1 MALSAQDKI
10 LYVANKLG
18 LSTLNQ
24 MQGSTG
30 AVYDTDIENSGVI
43 FGNASR
49 HQNPSVTNV
58 TQNEFEV
65 NEALLVET
73 IGFFGLFDNAPDRE
87 LKNLQRIYGSNFVI
101 VYDLIIGNKRVMK
114 QTPIFGAGCPYTFA
128 NVGTRFGLLA
138 GTPDQVVPSYNPRHQ
153 TFLEGAGILIPPQV
167 QWSIEYRIFDVVTGA
182 VLPAVEENQIGCYLF
197 GTRVLL
203 NFNTSI

>member
-18 LSTLNQ
+18 LSSLGQ

-30 AVYDTDIENSGVI
+30 AVYDVDSELSGQI
-43 FGNASR
+43 FSSASR
-49 HQNPSVTNV
+49 HTNPAETNI

-73 IGFFGLFDNAPDRE
+73 IAFYVANAGDNIE
-87 LKNLQRIYGSNFVI
+87 NFQQIYGSNAVI
-101 VYDLIIGNKRVMK
+101 VFDLVIGNKRVMK
-114 QTPIFGAGCPYTFA
+114 DTPVFAAGSPYTFA
-128 NVGTRFGLLA
+128 NVGQRLEVSGESVIDA
-138 GTPDQVVPSYNPRHQ
+138 VSPRHQ
-153 TFLEGAGILIPPQV
+153 VFMEGAGVLIPPQV
-167 QWSIEYRIFDVVTGA
+167 QWYVDYRIFDVVTGA
-182 VLPAVEENQIGCYLF
+182 VIPATDGTKIGCYLF

>member
-30 AVYDTDIENSGVI
+30 AVYDADVENSGII
-43 FGNASR
+43 FSSASR
-49 HQNPSVTNV
+49 HQNPGFTNI

-65 NEALLVET
+65 NEALLVENIAFYFT
-73 IGFFGLFDNAPDRE
+73 SSEEGEPTVT
-87 LKNLQRIYGSNFVI
+87 NLVDVYGSNAVI
-101 VYDLIIGNKRVMK
+101 VFDLIIGNKRVMK
-114 QTPIFGAGCPYTFA
+114 STPVFGAGMPNTFA
-128 NVGTRFGLLA
+128 SAGIVNQAA
-138 GTPDQVVPSYNPRHQ
+138 GTSFYLPRHQ
-153 TFLEGAGILIPPQV
+153 VFLEGAGVLIPPQV
-167 QWSIEYRIFDVVTGA
+167 QWSVEYRLFNVVTGA
-182 VLPAVEENQIGCYLF
+182 VIPFRDTFEHIGCYLF

>member
-18 LSTLNQ
+18 LSTLGQ

-30 AVYDTDIENSGVI
+30 AVYDVDTDLSGQI
-43 FGNASR
+43 FSSASR
-49 HQNPSVTNV
+49 HANPGVTNV
-58 TQNEFEV
+58 TENQFEV

-73 IGFFGLFDNAPDRE
+73 VSFYVKNAAGSI
-87 LKNLQRIYGSNFVI
+87 LNFQQVYGSSAVI
-101 VYDLIIGNKRVMK
+101 VYDLIIGNKRTMK
-114 QTPIFGAGCPYTFA
+114 DTPVFAAGSPYTFA
-128 NVGTRFGLLA
+128 NVGNTLVSSGEDNVQA
-138 GTPDQVVPSYNPRHQ
+138 MIPRHQ
-153 TFLEGAGILIPPQV
+153 VFLEGAGILIPPQV
-167 QWSIEYRIFDVVTGA
+167 QWYVDYRIFDVVTGA
-182 VLPAVEENQIGCYLF
+182 TIAATDNTAIGCYLF

>member
-30 AVYDTDIENSGVI
+30 AVYDVDTDISGQI
-43 FGNASR
+43 FTSASR
-49 HQNPSVTNV
+49 HQNPGVTNI

-65 NEALLVET
+65 NEALLVEN
-73 IGFFGLFDNAPDRE
+73 IAFYVRDAGGIVRNFQA
-87 LKNLQRIYGSNFVI
+87 IYGSNAVI

-114 QTPIFGAGCPYTFA
+114 DTPVFASGSPYTFA
-128 NVGTRFGLLA
+128 NVANINETLGE
-138 GTPDQVVPSYNPRHQ
+138 DQVSVFFPRHQ
-153 TFLEGAGILIPPQV
+153 TFMEGAGVLIPPQV
-167 QWSIEYRIFDVVTGA
+167 QWYIDYRIFNVVTGA
-182 VLPAVEENQIGCYLF
+182 TIAATDATAIGCYLF

>member
-18 LSTLNQ
+18 LSSLNL

-30 AVYDTDIENSGVI
+30 AVYDVDTDISGQI
-43 FGNASR
+43 FTSASR
-49 HQNPSVTNV
+49 HQNPGVTNL

-73 IGFFGLFDNAPDRE
+73 IAFYVKNAAGE
-87 LKNLQRIYGSNFVI
+87 VKNFQTVYGSNAVI
-101 VYDLIIGNKRVMK
+101 VFDLNIGNKVVMK
-114 QTPIFGAGCPYTFA
+114 NTPIFAAGSPYTFA
-128 NVGTRFGLLA
+128 NAANESGVIGEV
-138 GTPDQVVPSYNPRHQ
+138 QVQGFLPRNQ
-153 TFLEGAGILIPPQV
+153 VFMEGAGILIPPQV
-167 QWSIEYRIFDVVTGA
+167 QWYVDYRIFNVVTGA
-182 VLPAVEENQIGCYLF
+182 TIAATDDTTIGCYLF

>member
-18 LSTLNQ
+18 LSSLNL

-30 AVYDTDIENSGVI
+30 AVYDVDTDISGQI
-43 FGNASR
+43 FTSASR
-49 HQNPSVTNV
+49 HANPSVTNL

-73 IGFFGLFDNAPDRE
+73 IAFYV
-87 LKNLQRIYGSNFVI
+87 KNTAGQTLNFQKIYGSNAVI
-101 VYDLIIGNKRVMK
+101 VFDLIIGNKRVMK
-114 QTPIFGAGCPYTFA
+114 DTPVFAAGSPYTFA
-128 NVGTRFGLLA
+128 NTANVTGTIGEANLPA
-138 GTPDQVVPSYNPRHQ
+138 YAPRHQ
-153 TFLEGAGILIPPQV
+153 VYMEGAGVLIPPQV
-167 QWSIEYRIFDVVTGA
+167 QWYVDYRIFNVVTGDTIA
-182 VLPAVEENQIGCYLF
+182 ATDNTAIGCYLF

>member
-18 LSTLNQ
+18 LSSLNL

-30 AVYDTDIENSGVI
+30 AVYDVDTDISGQI
-43 FGNASR
+43 FTSASR
-49 HQNPSVTNV
+49 HANPSVTNI

-65 NEALLVET
+65 NEALLVENIAFYVLGQGNT
-73 IGFFGLFDNAPDRE
+73 VLNF
-87 LKNLQRIYGSNFVI
+87 QQVYGSNAVI
-101 VYDLIIGNKRVMK
+101 SYDLIIGNKRVMK
-114 QTPIFGAGCPYTFA
+114 DTPVFASGSPYTFA
-128 NVGTRFGLLA
+128 NVANTV
-138 GTPDQVVPSYNPRHQ
+138 QVDGETTASVFQPRHQ
-153 TFLEGAGILIPPQV
+153 TFMEGAGVLIPPQV
-167 QWSIEYRIFDVVTGA
+167 QWYVDYRLFNVVNGASIPITV
-182 VLPAVEENQIGCYLF
+182 PIGCYLF

>member
-18 LSTLNQ
+18 LSSLNL

-30 AVYDTDIENSGVI
+30 AVYDVDTDISGQI
-43 FGNASR
+43 FTSASR
-49 HQNPSVTNV
+49 HQNPSVTNL

-65 NEALLVET
+65 NEALLVEN
-73 IGFFGLFDNAPDRE
+73 IAFYVKNAAGLVFNF
-87 LKNLQRIYGSNFVI
+87 QQVYGSNAVI
-101 VYDLIIGNKRVMK
+101 VYDLVIGNKRVMK
-114 QTPIFGAGCPYTFA
+114 DTPVFASGSPYTFA
-128 NVGTRFGLLA
+128 NTGQTSVAVGEGVGQALR
-138 GTPDQVVPSYNPRHQ
+138 PRHQ
-153 TFLEGAGILIPPQV
+153 TFMEGAGILIPPQV
-167 QWSIEYRIFDVVTGA
+167 QWYVDYRIFNVVTGA
-182 VLPAVEENQIGCYLF
+182 TIVPTDAGTIGCYLF

>member
-18 LSTLNQ
+18 LSSLNL

-30 AVYDTDIENSGVI
+30 AVYDVDTDISGQI
-43 FGNASR
+43 FTSASR
-49 HQNPSVTNV
+49 HQNPGVTNV

-65 NEALLVET
+65 NEALLVENIAFYVRNEAGNT
-73 IGFFGLFDNAPDRE
+73 LNF
-87 LKNLQRIYGSNFVI
+87 QSVYGSNAVI
-101 VYDLIIGNKRVMK
+101 VFDLIIGNKRVMK
-114 QTPIFGAGCPYTFA
+114 DTPVFAAGSPYTFA
-128 NVGTRFGLLA
+128 NAANFTKIVGENNVQCF
-138 GTPDQVVPSYNPRHQ
+138 VPRHQ
-153 TFLEGAGILIPPQV
+153 VFMEGAGVLIPPQV
-167 QWSIEYRIFDVVTGA
+167 QWYVDYRIFNVVTGA
-182 VLPAVEENQIGCYLF
+182 TIAATDGTAIGCYLF

>member
-18 LSTLNQ
+18 LSSLNL

-30 AVYDTDIENSGVI
+30 AVYDVDTELSGQI
-43 FGNASR
+43 FTSASR
-49 HQNPSVTNV
+49 HQNPSVTNL

-65 NEALLVET
+65 NEALLVEN
-73 IGFFGLFDNAPDRE
+73 IAFYVKDSAGNVRNF
-87 LKNLQRIYGSNFVI
+87 QRVYGSNAVI

-114 QTPIFGAGCPYTFA
+114 DTPVFASGSPYTFA
-128 NVGTRFGLLA
+128 NTGNQRTSA
-138 GTPDQVVPSYNPRHQ
+138 GEDFPSVFIPRHQ
-153 TFLEGAGILIPPQV
+153 TFMEGAGLLIPPQV
-167 QWSIEYRIFDVVTGA
+167 QWYVDYRIFDVVTGA
-182 VLPAVEENQIGCYLF
+182 TIAATDDTAIGCYLF

>member
-18 LSTLNQ
+18 LSSLNL

-30 AVYDTDIENSGVI
+30 AVYDVDTDISGQI
-43 FGNASR
+43 FTSASR
-49 HQNPSVTNV
+49 HQNPGVTNV

-65 NEALLVET
+65 NEALLVEN
-73 IGFFGLFDNAPDRE
+73 IAFYCKDGSGNAV
-87 LKNLQRIYGSNFVI
+87 NFQATYGSQAVI
-101 VYDLIIGNKRVMK
+101 VFDLVIGNKRVMK
-114 QTPIFGAGCPYTFA
+114 DTPVFAAGSPYTFA
-128 NVGTRFGLLA
+128 NTSNVHSVVGEADVTTFL
-138 GTPDQVVPSYNPRHQ
+138 PRHQ
-153 TFLEGAGILIPPQV
+153 VFMEGAGVLIPPQV
-167 QWSIEYRIFDVVTGA
+167 QWYVDYRVFNVVTGA
-182 VLPAVEENQIGCYLF
+182 TITLADTATIGCYLF

>member
-30 AVYDTDIENSGVI
+30 AVYDVDTDLSGQI
-43 FGNASR
+43 FTSASR
-49 HQNPSVTNV
+49 HQNPGITNI

-65 NEALLVET
+65 NEALLVENIAFYVRNDAGSVVNFQT
-73 IGFFGLFDNAPDRE
+73 
-87 LKNLQRIYGSNFVI
+87 IYGSGAVI
-101 VYDLIIGNKRVMK
+101 VYDLLIGNKRVMK
-114 QTPIFGAGCPYTFA
+114 DTPVFAAGSPFTFA
-128 NVGTRFGLLA
+128 NTANFTGLNGDVEL
-138 GTPDQVVPSYNPRHQ
+138 QSFLPRHQ
-153 TFLEGAGILIPPQV
+153 TFMEGAGVLIPPQV
-167 QWSIEYRIFDVVTGA
+167 QWYVDYRIFDVVTGNTIA
-182 VLPAVEENQIGCYLF
+182 ATDSTKIGCYLF

>member
-18 LSTLNQ
+18 LSSLNL

-30 AVYDTDIENSGVI
+30 AVYDVDTDISGQI
-43 FGNASR
+43 FTSASR
-49 HQNPSVTNV
+49 HQNPGVTNL

-65 NEALLVET
+65 NEALLVENISFYAFSNET
-73 IGFFGLFDNAPDRE
+73 NEVANFQAAFGSEA
-87 LKNLQRIYGSNFVI
+87 VI
-101 VYDLIIGNKRVMK
+101 VFDLVIGNKRVMK
-114 QTPIFGAGCPYTFA
+114 DTPVFASGTPYTFA
-128 NVGTRFGLLA
+128 NVGNISKAVGADLLQ
-138 GTPDQVVPSYNPRHQ
+138 TFNPRHQ
-153 TFLEGAGILIPPQV
+153 VFMEGAGVLIPPQV
-167 QWSIEYRIFDVVTGA
+167 QWYIDYRVFNVVTGA
-182 VLPAVEENQIGCYLF
+182 TVVPTDAAVIGCYLF

>member
-18 LSTLNQ
+18 LSSLNL

-30 AVYDTDIENSGVI
+30 AVYDVDTDISGQI
-43 FGNASR
+43 FTSASR
-49 HQNPSVTNV
+49 HQNPSVTNL

-65 NEALLVET
+65 NEALLVEN
-73 IGFFGLFDNAPDRE
+73 IAFYVLDGSKRPRNFQE
-87 LKNLQRIYGSNFVI
+87 IYGSNAVI
-101 VYDLIIGNKRVMK
+101 VYDLVIGNKRVMK
-114 QTPIFGAGCPYTFA
+114 DTPVFASGSPYTFA
-128 NVGTRFGLLA
+128 NVAQRAVAIGEAIGTQYL
-138 GTPDQVVPSYNPRHQ
+138 PRHQ
-153 TFLEGAGILIPPQV
+153 TFMEGAGVLIPPQV
-167 QWSIEYRIFDVVTGA
+167 QWYVDYRIFDVVTGA
-182 VLPAVEENQIGCYLF
+182 TIAATDATAIGCYLF

>member
-18 LSTLNQ
+18 LSSLNQ

-30 AVYDTDIENSGVI
+30 AVYDVDTDLSGQI
-43 FGNASR
+43 FTSASR
-49 HQNPSVTNV
+49 HQNPSVTNL

-65 NEALLVET
+65 NEALLVENIAFYST
-73 IGFFGLFDNAPDRE
+73 ENGIVR
-87 LKNLQRIYGSNFVI
+87 NLVESYGSESVI
-101 VYDLIIGNKRVMK
+101 VYDFIIGNKRVMK
-114 QTPIFGAGCPYTFA
+114 STPVFGSGSPYTFA
-128 NVGTRFGLLA
+128 NVAQTSINNGAT
-138 GTPDQVVPSYNPRHQ
+138 TQSTIYSPRHQ
-153 TFLEGAGILIPPQV
+153 TFMEGAGVLIPPQV
-167 QWSIEYRIFDVVTGA
+167 QWSVEYRIFNVVTGA
-182 VLPAVEENQIGCYLF
+182 TIAPNEDNPIGCYLF

>member
-18 LSTLNQ
+18 LSSLNL

-30 AVYDTDIENSGVI
+30 AVYDVDTDISGQI
-43 FGNASR
+43 FTSASR
-49 HQNPSVTNV
+49 HQNPSVTNL

-65 NEALLVET
+65 NEALLVENIAFYALSNET
-73 IGFFGLFDNAPDRE
+73 KEVANFQSAFGSEAVILFD
-87 LKNLQRIYGSNFVI
+87 LV
-101 VYDLIIGNKRVMK
+101 IGNKRVMK
-114 QTPIFGAGCPYTFA
+114 DTPVFASGTPYTFA
-128 NVGTRFGLLA
+128 NVGNISKTVGADLLQ
-138 GTPDQVVPSYNPRHQ
+138 TFNPRHQ
-153 TFLEGAGILIPPQV
+153 VFMEGAGVLIPPQV
-167 QWSIEYRIFDVVTGA
+167 QWYIDYRVFNVVTGA
-182 VLPAVEENQIGCYLF
+182 TIVPTDAAVIGCYLF

>member
-30 AVYDTDIENSGVI
+30 AVYDVDTDLSGQI
-43 FGNASR
+43 FTSASQ
-49 HQNPSVTNV
+49 HQNPSVTNI
-58 TQNEFEV
+58 TENQFEV
-65 NEALLVET
+65 NEALLVEN
-73 IGFFGLFDNAPDRE
+73 IAFYVKDVSGSVLNFQQVYGANA
-87 LKNLQRIYGSNFVI
+87 VI
-101 VYDLIIGNKRVMK
+101 VFDLLIGNKRTMK
-114 QTPIFGAGCPYTFA
+114 DTPVFAAGSPYTFA
-128 NVGTRFGLLA
+128 NAGNARATLA
-138 GTPDQVVPSYNPRHQ
+138 EDTPTAFIPRHQ
-153 TFLEGAGILIPPQV
+153 VFMEGAGILIPPQV
-167 QWSIEYRIFDVVTGA
+167 QWYVDYRIFNVVTGA
-182 VLPAVEENQIGCYLF
+182 TIAATDSTAIGCYLF

>member
-30 AVYDTDIENSGVI
+30 AVYDVDSDISGQI
-43 FGNASR
+43 FTSASR
-49 HQNPSVTNV
+49 HQNPSVTNL

-73 IGFFGLFDNAPDRE
+73 NSFYV
-87 LKNLQRIYGSNFVI
+87 KNEAGAILNFQQVYGSGAVI
-101 VYDLIIGNKRVMK
+101 VFDLVIGNKRVMK
-114 QTPIFGAGCPYTFA
+114 DTPVFAAGMPYSFA
-128 NVGTRFGLLA
+128 NTGTQ
-138 GTPDQVVPSYNPRHQ
+138 TVVLGEEFRASYVPRHQ
-153 TFLEGAGILIPPQV
+153 VYMEGAGVLIPPQV
-167 QWSIEYRIFDVVTGA
+167 QWYVDYRIFDIVTGA
-182 VLPAVEENQIGCYLF
+182 TIVPTDAGTIGCYLF

>member
-18 LSTLNQ
+18 LSTLGN

-30 AVYDTDIENSGVI
+30 AVYDVDTDLSGQI
-43 FGNASR
+43 FSSASR
-49 HQNPSVTNV
+49 HQNPGVTNL
-58 TQNEFEV
+58 TENQFEV
-65 NEALLVET
+65 NEALLIENISFYVKDAAGDT
-73 IGFFGLFDNAPDRE
+73 QNFQN
-87 LKNLQRIYGSNFVI
+87 IYGSNSVI
-101 VYDLIIGNKRVMK
+101 LYDLVIGNKRVMK
-114 QTPIFGAGCPYTFA
+114 NTPVFAAGSPYTFA
-128 NVGTRFGLLA
+128 NTGNIQKVNIDESLNPAF
-138 GTPDQVVPSYNPRHQ
+138 NPRHQ

-167 QWSIEYRIFDVVTGA
+167 QWYVDYRIFNVITGA
-182 VLPAVEENQIGCYLF
+182 KINASEETALGCYLF

>member
-30 AVYDTDIENSGVI
+30 AVYDVDTDISGQI
-43 FGNASR
+43 FTSASR
-49 HQNPSVTNV
+49 HQNPSVTNL

-65 NEALLVET
+65 NEALLVENIAFYVKDT
-73 IGFFGLFDNAPDRE
+73 AGNVRNF
-87 LKNLQRIYGSNFVI
+87 QRVYGSNAVI
-101 VYDLIIGNKRVMK
+101 VYDLIVGNKRIMK
-114 QTPIFGAGCPYTFA
+114 DTPVFASGSPYTFA
-128 NVGTRFGLLA
+128 NTGNQLGTA
-138 GTPDQVVPSYNPRHQ
+138 GESVISTFLPRHQ
-153 TFLEGAGILIPPQV
+153 TFMEGAGLLIPPQV
-167 QWSIEYRIFDVVTGA
+167 QWYVDYRIFDVVTGA
-182 VLPAVEENQIGCYLF
+182 TIAATDDTAIGCYLF

>member
-30 AVYDTDIENSGVI
+30 AVYDVDTDISGQI
-43 FGNASR
+43 FSSASR
-49 HQNPSVTNV
+49 HQNPGVTNI

-65 NEALLVET
+65 NEALLVENIAFYVKDT
-73 IGFFGLFDNAPDRE
+73 AGVVRNF
-87 LKNLQRIYGSNFVI
+87 QTIYGSNAVI
-101 VYDLIIGNKRVMK
+101 VYSLIIGNKRVMK
-114 QTPIFGAGCPYTFA
+114 DTPVFAAGSPYTFA
-128 NVGTRFGLLA
+128 NTGNQKGTLGEETISVFL
-138 GTPDQVVPSYNPRHQ
+138 PRHQ
-153 TFLEGAGILIPPQV
+153 TFMEGAGILIPPQV
-167 QWSIEYRIFDVVTGA
+167 QWYVEYRIFDVVTGDIIA
-182 VLPAVEENQIGCYLF
+182 ATDNTAIGCYLF

>member
-30 AVYDTDIENSGVI
+30 AVYDVDTELSGQI
-43 FGNASR
+43 FTSASR
-49 HQNPSVTNV
+49 HQNPSVTNI

-73 IGFFGLFDNAPDRE
+73 IGFYVGAGGSAQ
-87 LKNLQRIYGSNFVI
+87 NLQAVYGSNAII

-114 QTPIFGAGCPYTFA
+114 DTPVFSAGSPYTFA
-128 NVGTRFGLLA
+128 TA
-138 GTPDQVVPSYNPRHQ
+138 GKQIIDTGGDFPVTQVYFPRHQ
-153 TFLEGAGILIPPQV
+153 TFMEGAGVLIPPQV
-167 QWSIEYRIFDVVTGA
+167 QWYIDYRIFNVVTGA
-182 VLPAVEENQIGCYLF
+182 IIAPDVNTEIGCYLF

>member
-18 LSTLNQ
+18 LSTLGQ

-30 AVYDTDIENSGVI
+30 AVYDVDTDISGQI
-43 FGNASR
+43 FSSASR
-49 HQNPSVTNV
+49 HANPSVTNI

-65 NEALLVET
+65 NEALLVEN
-73 IGFFGLFDNAPDRE
+73 IAFYVKDAAGAVQNF
-87 LKNLQRIYGSNFVI
+87 QRVYGSNAVI
-101 VYDLIIGNKRVMK
+101 VYDLVIGNKRVMK
-114 QTPIFGAGCPYTFA
+114 DTPVFASGSPYTFA
-128 NVGTRFGLLA
+128 NTGNQFVASGEVELSVFI
-138 GTPDQVVPSYNPRHQ
+138 PRHQ
-153 TFLEGAGILIPPQV
+153 TFMEGAGILIPPQV
-167 QWSIEYRIFDVVTGA
+167 QWYVDYRIFNVVTGA
-182 VLPAVEENQIGCYLF
+182 TIAATDAATIGCYLF